1 MRQTWEVLYIFCSY
15 FVVSFLQGMRCA
27 GIQEL
32 PHARR
37 DTQK

>member
-15 FVVSFLQGMRCA
+15 FVVSFLQGICWA
-27 GIQEL
+27 GNYEL
-32 PHARR
+32 PNARR

>member
-1 MRQTWEVLYIFCSY
+1 MLQTREVPYIFSSY

-27 GIQEL
+27 GNYKL
-32 PHARR
+32 PNARR